1 MLIVIGAMLLLFT
14 LSSVVPGDP
23 ATTLFGPQATPELS
37 RRFITEMGLD
47 QPLPVRL
54 WRFFANVA
62 TGNLGVDVISGRS
75 VARLIAEVLPYTLIL
90 TFSAL
95 GLAALIGVP
104 LGIYAATHRGS
115 VLDNVLAFVSVAF
128 IAVPSFV
135 IAIFL
140 LLIFATWLDW
150 LPVLGASRT
159 GALGDEIK
167 RMILPTLALAL
178 GWIGFIARLIR
189 TSMLEVM
196 GEPYIRTSRAYGLS
210 QRLVTY
216 KYALKNAC
224 IPTIT
229 LLGLGIG
236 RLLGNA
242 VLVEIVFARPGLGRL
257 IYNAIS
263 ERNYP
268 IVQGAALVVVVLFV
282 AVNLIVDLSYSA
294 IDPRIRHDTAKPGAD
309 RVSALRSVLRILR
322 RVCATLTGA
331 TGLGIVALVLIAA
344 LFAPWVST
352 ADPDKLDVMNRF
364 SGAFA
369 RALARHRSSRARP
382 LLAARP
388 RRHDRARASRCR
400 RSRSP

>member
-1 MLIVIGAMLLLFT
+1 MRFAAGGLLADNRLRYVGSRLLTTFLIVIGAMLLLFT
-14 LSSVVPGDP
+14 LSAIVPGDP
-23 ATTLFGPQATPELS
+23 ATTLLGPQATPELS

-47 QPLPVRL
+47 QPLPIRL

-62 TGNLGVDVISGRS
+62 RGNLGVDVISGRP
-75 VARLIAEVLPYTLIL
+75 VAK
-90 TFSAL
+90 
-95 GLAALIGVP
+95 LIGVP

-257 IYNAIS
+257 IYGAIS

-268 IVQGAALVVVVLFV
+268 VVQGASLVVVVLFV

-294 IDPRIRHDTAKPGAD
+294 IDPRIRHDTSRPGA
-309 RVSALRSVLRILR
+309 
-322 RVCATLTGA
+322 TE
-331 TGLGIVALVLIAA
+331 
-344 LFAPWVST
+344 
-352 ADPDKLDVMNRF
+352 
-364 SGAFA
+364 
-369 RALARHRSSRARP
+369 
-382 LLAARP
+382 
-388 RRHDRARASRCR
+388 
-400 RSRSP
+400 

>member
-1 MLIVIGAMLLLFT
+1 MTSSPVSRSGKLIREVI
-14 LSSVVPGDP
+14 
-23 ATTLFGPQATPELS
+23 
-37 RRFITEMGLD
+37 
-47 QPLPVRL
+47 
-54 WRFFANVA
+54 
-62 TGNLGVDVISGRS
+62 
-75 VARLIAEVLPYTLIL
+75 PYTLIL

-140 LLIFATWLDW
+140 LLIFAIWLDW

-257 IYNAIS
+257 IYGAIS

-268 IVQGAALVVVVLFV
+268 VVQGAALVVVVLFV

-294 IDPRIRHDTAKPGAD
+294 IDPRIRHD
-309 RVSALRSVLRILR
+309 
-322 RVCATLTGA
+322 
-331 TGLGIVALVLIAA
+331 
-344 LFAPWVST
+344 
-352 ADPDKLDVMNRF
+352 
-364 SGAFA
+364 
-369 RALARHRSSRARP
+369 
-382 LLAARP
+382 AARP
-388 RRHDRARASRCR
+388 GAAE
-400 RSRSP
+400 

>member
-1 MLIVIGAMLLLFT
+1 MLARGSPRLNETLRYLGSRLVTTVLIVIGAMLLLFT
-14 LSSVVPGDP
+14 LSSIVPGDP

-37 RRFITEMGLD
+37 KRFITEMGLD
-47 QPLPVRL
+47 QPLPIRL

-62 TGNLGVDVISGRS
+62 TGNLGVDVISGRP
-75 VARLIAEVLPYTLIL
+75 VTRLIAEVLPYTLIL
-90 TFSAL
+90 TFSAI
-95 GLAALIGVP
+95 GLATLIGVP

-128 IAVPSFV
+128 IAMPSFV

-159 GALGDEIK
+159 GALGDEFK

-178 GWIGFIARLIR
+178 TWIGFIGRLIR
-189 TSMLEVM
+189 TSMLEVLS
-196 GEPYIRTSRAYGLS
+196 EPYIRTSRAYGLS

-268 IVQGAALVVVVLFV
+268 IVQGASLVVVVLFV

-294 IDPRIRHDTAKPGAD
+294 IDPRIRHDA
-309 RVSALRSVLRILR
+309 
-322 RVCATLTGA
+322 
-331 TGLGIVALVLIAA
+331 
-344 LFAPWVST
+344 
-352 ADPDKLDVMNRF
+352 
-364 SGAFA
+364 A
-369 RALARHRSSRARP
+369 RAGK
-382 LLAARP
+382 
-388 RRHDRARASRCR
+388 
-400 RSRSP
+400 